1 MMQTPHYDSLT
12 NVANRFA
19 LIEYLQDLKH
29 ANIFLV
35 DIDNFNNIN
44 NNYGFETGD
53 RVLVR
58 IAELLSL
65 AKPYTSK
72 LFRINSDE
80 FAIVCLEMMSVQRL
94 SDAAS
99 SMISFFDQTEI
110 EIAKNLNIKVSISVG
125 IAIGSGCEIL
135 NQARTAI
142 EELREHKRASFKIYD
157 AGSAF
162 IKKQQE
168 NIYWIHKIKEAFEE
182 ERLVTYYQPILNNAT
197 NRVEKYECLIRI
209 CENGIL
215 TPPMRFME
223 ASKLTGTLSLV
234 TKTVIAQ
241 SFKMFSANEDEF
253 SINITNTDLYLNFL
267 EEFLLKNAKKYGILP
282 SRVVLE
288 ILDDIDTLNT
298 PEILEQ
304 LNSLRRHGFK
314 IAIDDFGSQSS
325 NFSRLLEF
333 SPDYLKIDGSFI
345 KNILTDK
352 KSLVIVEA
360 VVLLCKK
367 SNIKIIAEFVH
378 SAEVQAKVKELGIE
392 YSQGYYL
399 GEPSAELGKSSF
411 A

>member
-1 MMQTPHYDSLT
+1 MMQTPQYDSLT

-19 LIEYLQDLKH
+19 LIDYLQHVKH
-29 ANIFLV
+29 ANLFLI

-53 RVLVR
+53 RVLMR

-94 SDAAS
+94 CDAAS
-99 SMISFFDQTEI
+99 SMISFFDQSEI
-110 EIAKNLNIKVSISVG
+110 EIAQDLCIKVSISVG
-125 IAIGSGCEIL
+125 IAIGGGSEIL

-157 AGSAF
+157 ASSAF

-168 NIYWIHKIKEAFEE
+168 NIYWIHKIKKAFEE

-197 NRVEKYECLIRI
+197 NKVEKYECLVRI

-234 TKTVIAQ
+234 TKTVITQ
-241 SFKMFSANEDEF
+241 SFKMFSANEFEF

-267 EEFLLKNAKKYGILP
+267 EEFLLKNAKKYGIEP

-288 ILDDIDTLNT
+288 ILEDIDTLDT
-298 PEILEQ
+298 PEILVQ

-345 KNILTDK
+345 KNILEDK
-352 KSLVIVEA
+352 KSLIIVEA
-360 VVLLCKK
+360 VILLCKK

-378 SAEVQAKVKELGIE
+378 SAEVQAKIKELEVE

-399 GEPSAELGKSSF
+399 GEPSAELSKSSF

>member
-1 MMQTPHYDSLT
+1 MMQTPHYDYLT

-19 LIEYLQDLKH
+19 LIDYLQDLKH

-65 AKPYTSK
+65 AKPYNSK

-125 IAIGSGCEIL
+125 IAIGGGCEIL

-157 AGSAF
+157 ASSAF

-168 NIYWIHKIKEAFEE
+168 NIYWIHKIKEAFEGE
-182 ERLVTYYQPILNNAT
+182 HLLTYYQPIVNNVT
-197 NRVEKYECLIRI
+197 GKVEKYECLIRI
-209 CENGIL
+209 CDNGIL
-215 TPPMRFME
+215 TPPIRFME

-234 TKTVIAQ
+234 TKTVISQ

-288 ILDDIDTLNT
+288 ILEDIDTLNT

-304 LNSLRRHGFK
+304 LSSLRRHGFK

-345 KNILTDK
+345 KNILEDK
-352 KSLVIVEA
+352 KSLIIVEA
-360 VVLLCKK
+360 VILLCKK

-399 GEPSAELGKSSF
+399 GEPSAELVKTPL